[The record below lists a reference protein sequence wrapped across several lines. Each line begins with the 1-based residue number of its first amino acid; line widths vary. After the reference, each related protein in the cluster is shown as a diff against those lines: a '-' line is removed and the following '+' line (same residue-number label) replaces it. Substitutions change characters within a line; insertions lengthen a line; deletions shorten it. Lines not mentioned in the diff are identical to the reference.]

1 MLRALVLQ
9 FGDDWQAKLD
19 LMELPILTAII
30 LTSGWHHL
38 RHFMGKLVE
47 YLCVGLKLVKDH

>member
-1 MLRALVLQ
+1 MLRAWVLQ

-38 RHFMGKLVE
+38 RHLMGKLVE
-47 YLCVGLKLVKDH
+47 YFCVGLKLVKDH